1 MFDEKNQEQVVE
13 ETLEASEIQNVE
25 KASADDASTT
35 TADNVAEIADYLNP
49 ELFNDVKTLSD
60 SDLDENSN
68 PTEVSDELEKKYSST
83 FGDISEHS
91 LIEGRVVGMNDRDV
105 LIDIGFKSE
114 GIIDRSEFKAD
125 DLPVIGDQVEV
136 YLEFI
141 EDASGNT
148 ILSKEKADFMRRWKE
163 LKDAFE
169 SEKIIKGKIV
179 RRIKG
184 GLIVDLGVVQ
194 AFLPGSQVDVRPIQ
208 DFDIYLD
215 REIEIR
221 IVKFNESRKNIVVSH
236 KVILEDSLQE
246 QREALFK
253 ELEVGSILEGR
264 VKNVT
269 DFGVFVDLGGIDG
282 LLHITD
288 LSWGRVNHPSEVLSM
303 NDLIT
308 VKVIEYDEDRK
319 RVSLGLKQLAP
330 HPWEDVEIKYP
341 IGNVVKGK
349 VVSLTNYGCFIELE
363 PGVEGLVHVSEISWT
378 KHIKNPSEVYNM
390 GDDVDAKVL
399 SIDIEDKKISLGVKQ
414 LTPDPWDEI
423 EEKYMVGTVHKAIV
437 QNLTQFGAFAA
448 LEEGIDG
455 LVHVS
460 DLSWTKVVKH
470 PKEVVEKDQEIEV
483 RILEISRENR
493 RISLGFKQ
501 VGDDPWPDI
510 VNHYEAGKEVSGE
523 IIRVLDKGIIIQLEM
538 GVEGIIPFGKMSK
551 KDRRALANQYEI
563 GANLSGIVMK
573 VSPEDKKVVLY
584 KEELAGAGNRTSAN
598 DEVKQYLT
606 NQKTDSG
613 EKLELPQELIDI
625 ASQAE
630 KDGIEDDSMPLNL
643 KSKKK
648 NRQPQWGWKF
658 ILKLNKPIESLIG
671 QKLSLLFGAL
681 GLALLLWIFVVSQ
694 DEYTLILDLPIEAR
708 NLNVQKAH
716 KEEVPS

>member
-13 ETLEASEIQNVE
+13 ETLETSEIQNVE
-25 KASADDASTT
+25 KASAYNASTT
-35 TADNVAEIADYLNP
+35 TADNVAEITDYLNP
-49 ELFNDVKTLSD
+49 KLFNDVKTVSD
-60 SDLDENSN
+60 SDLEENSKSIQ
-68 PTEVSDELEKKYSST
+68 VSDELENKYSST

-125 DLPVIGDQVEV
+125 DLPLIGDQVEV

-169 SEKIIKGKIV
+169 NEKIINGKII

-330 HPWEDVEIKYP
+330 HPWEDVEIKFP

-390 GDDVDAKVL
+390 GDEVDAKVL

-423 EEKYMVGTVHKAIV
+423 EEKYMVGTVHKATV

-448 LEEGIDG
+448 LEEGVDG

-501 VGDDPWPDI
+501 IGDDPWPEI
-510 VNHYEAGKEVSGE
+510 VNHYETGKEVSGE
-523 IIRVLDKGIIIQLEM
+523 IIRVLDKGIIIQLDM

-584 KEELAGAGNRTSAN
+584 KEELAGTGNRTTAN

-613 EKLELPQELIDI
+613 EKLELPQELIDL

-630 KDGIEDDSMPLNL
+630 KDGIEDDATDSE
-643 KSKKK
+643 
-648 NRQPQWGWKF
+648 F
-658 ILKLNKPIESLIG
+658 EG
-671 QKLSLLFGAL
+671 QK
-681 GLALLLWIFVVSQ
+681 
-694 DEYTLILDLPIEAR
+694 
-708 NLNVQKAH
+708 
-716 KEEVPS
+716 EE

>member
-13 ETLEASEIQNVE
+13 EALETSEIQSDE
-25 KASADDASTT
+25 KVSAYNASTT
-35 TADNVAEIADYLNP
+35 TADNVAEITDYLNP

-60 SDLDENSN
+60 SDLEGNSN
-68 PTEVSDELEKKYSST
+68 PTQVSDELEEKYSGT

-125 DLPVIGDQVEV
+125 DLPLIGDQVEV

-169 SEKIIKGKIV
+169 NEKIIKGKIV

-236 KVILEDSLQE
+236 KIILEDSLQE

-330 HPWEDVEIKYP
+330 HPWEDVEIKFP

-390 GDDVDAKVL
+390 GDEVDAKVL

-423 EEKYMVGTVHKAIV
+423 EEKYMVGTVHKATV

-501 VGDDPWPDI
+501 VGDDPWPEI

-523 IIRVLDKGIIIQLEM
+523 IIRVLDKGIIIQLDM

-584 KEELAGAGNRTSAN
+584 KEELAGTGNRTTAN

-613 EKLELPQELIDI
+613 EKLELPQELIDL

-630 KDGIEDDSMPLNL
+630 KDGIEDDATAS
-643 KSKKK
+643 
-648 NRQPQWGWKF
+648 
-658 ILKLNKPIESLIG
+658 ESEE
-671 QKLSLLFGAL
+671 Q
-681 GLALLLWIFVVSQ
+681 
-694 DEYTLILDLPIEAR
+694 
-708 NLNVQKAH
+708 
-716 KEEVPS
+716 KEE

>member
-1 MFDEKNQEQVVE
+1 MFEEQNKEQAAE
-13 ETLEASEIQNVE
+13 ETLVHSAEQNKEEVSAKEAS
-25 KASADDASTT
+25 SA
-35 TADNVAEIADYLNP
+35 TAENVAEMLDYLDP
-49 ELFNDVKTLSD
+49 ELFKDIRILKDNDFDDKGS
-60 SDLDENSN
+60 
-68 PTEVSDELEKKYSST
+68 SDEIDIELENKYSST

-114 GIIDRSEFKAD
+114 GIIDRSEFKVD
-125 DLPVIGDQVEV
+125 DLPEIGDQVEV

-163 LKDAFE
+163 LKDAYE
-169 SEKIIKGKIV
+169 SEKIITGKIV

-236 KVILEDSLQE
+236 KIILEDSLQE

-264 VKNVT
+264 VKNIT

-303 NDLIT
+303 NDSIT
-308 VKVIEYDEDRK
+308 VKVIEYDEERK

-341 IGNVVKGK
+341 IGNIVKGK

-390 GDDVDAKVL
+390 GDEVDAKVL
-399 SIDIEDKKISLGVKQ
+399 SIDSEDKKISLGVKQ

-423 EEKYMVGTVHKAIV
+423 EEKYMVGTVHKAVV

-470 PKEVVEKDQEIEV
+470 PKELVEKDQEIEV
-483 RILEISRENR
+483 RILEVSRENR
-493 RISLGFKQ
+493 RISLGFRQ
-501 VGDDPWPDI
+501 VEDDPWPEI
-510 VNHYEAGKEVSGE
+510 VNHYDAGKEVSGE

-551 KDRRALANQYEI
+551 KDRRALATQYEI

-573 VSPEDKKVVLY
+573 VSPEDKKVILF

-613 EKLELPQELIDI
+613 EKLELPQELLDI

-630 KDGIEDDSMPLNL
+630 KDGEGN
-643 KSKKK
+643 
-648 NRQPQWGWKF
+648 
-658 ILKLNKPIESLIG
+658 ESSG
-671 QKLSLLFGAL
+671 SE
-681 GLALLLWIFVVSQ
+681 S
-694 DEYTLILDLPIEAR
+694 DE
-708 NLNVQKAH
+708 Q
-716 KEEVPS
+716 KEE

>member
-13 ETLEASEIQNVE
+13 EALETSEIQNDE
-25 KASADDASTT
+25 KVSAYNASTT
-35 TADNVAEIADYLNP
+35 TADNVAEITDYLNP
-49 ELFNDVKTLSD
+49 ELFKDVKTLSD
-60 SDLDENSN
+60 SDLEENLN
-68 PTEVSDELEKKYSST
+68 PTQVSDELEKKYSGT

-125 DLPVIGDQVEV
+125 DLPLIGDQVEV

-236 KVILEDSLQE
+236 KIILEDSLQE

-330 HPWEDVEIKYP
+330 HPWEDVEIKFP

-390 GDDVDAKVL
+390 GDEVDAKVL

-423 EEKYMVGTVHKAIV
+423 EEKYMVGTVHKATV

-501 VGDDPWPDI
+501 IGDDPWPEI
-510 VNHYEAGKEVSGE
+510 VNHYETGKEVSGE
-523 IIRVLDKGIIIQLEM
+523 IIRVLDKGIIIQLDM

-584 KEELAGAGNRTSAN
+584 KEELAGTGKRTTAN

-630 KDGIEDDSMPLNL
+630 KDGIEDDATAS
-643 KSKKK
+643 
-648 NRQPQWGWKF
+648 
-658 ILKLNKPIESLIG
+658 ESEE
-671 QKLSLLFGAL
+671 Q
-681 GLALLLWIFVVSQ
+681 
-694 DEYTLILDLPIEAR
+694 
-708 NLNVQKAH
+708 
-716 KEEVPS
+716 KEE

>member
-1 MFDEKNQEQVVE
+1 MFEEQNKEQAVE
-13 ETLEASEIQNVE
+13 ETLENSVDQNIE
-25 KASADDASTT
+25 KVSTKDVPSA
-35 TADNVAEIADYLNP
+35 TAENVAETLDYLDP
-49 ELFNDVKTLSD
+49 KLFKDIKILNDNDFDEK
-60 SDLDENSN
+60 ENSN
-68 PTEVSDELEKKYSST
+68 EIDIELENKYSST

-114 GIIDRSEFKAD
+114 GIIDRSEFRSD
-125 DLPVIGDQVEV
+125 DLPEIGDQVEV

-163 LKDAFE
+163 LKDAYE
-169 SEKIIKGKIV
+169 SEKTITGKIV

-208 DFDIYLD
+208 DFDLYLE

-236 KVILEDSLQE
+236 KIILEDSLQE

-264 VKNVT
+264 VKNIT

-303 NDLIT
+303 NDSIT
-308 VKVIEYDEDRK
+308 VKVIEYDEERK

-390 GDDVDAKVL
+390 GDEVDAKVL
-399 SIDIEDKKISLGVKQ
+399 SIDSEDKKISLGVKQ
-414 LTPDPWDEI
+414 LTPDPWDVI
-423 EEKYMVGTVHKAIV
+423 EEKYMVGTVHKAVV

-470 PKEVVEKDQEIEV
+470 PKEIVEKDQEIEV
-483 RILEISRENR
+483 RILEVSRDNR
-493 RISLGFKQ
+493 RISLGFRQ
-501 VGDDPWPDI
+501 VEDDPWPDI
-510 VNHYEAGKEVSGE
+510 VTHYEAGKEVSGP
-523 IIRVLDKGIIIQLEM
+523 IIRVLDKGIIIQLEL

-551 KDRRALANQYEI
+551 KDRRALATQYEI

-573 VSPEDKKVVLY
+573 VSPEDKKVILY
-584 KEELAGAGNRTSAN
+584 KEELAGAGNRRSAN

-606 NQKTDSG
+606 NQKTESG
-613 EKLELPQELIDI
+613 EKLELPQELLDI

-630 KDGIEDDSMPLNL
+630 KDGVENELSDS
-643 KSKKK
+643 
-648 NRQPQWGWKF
+648 
-658 ILKLNKPIESLIG
+658 ES
-671 QKLSLLFGAL
+671 
-681 GLALLLWIFVVSQ
+681 
-694 DEYTLILDLPIEAR
+694 DE
-708 NLNVQKAH
+708 Q
-716 KEEVPS
+716 KEE

>member
-1 MFDEKNQEQVVE
+1 MFEEQNQEQVAE
-13 ETLEASEIQNVE
+13 ETLEVVE
-25 KASADDASTT
+25 KIDSEKVSVENAPAPQAE
-35 TADNVAEIADYLNP
+35 NVAEIKDYLSA
-49 ELFNDVKTLSD
+49 ELFSEVRVVNQSELIDGRED
-60 SDLDENSN
+60 
-68 PTEVSDELEKKYSST
+68 TEVDNELEQKYSST

-91 LIEGRVVGMNDRDV
+91 LIQGRVVGMNERDV

-114 GIIDRSEFKAD
+114 GIIDRSEFNED
-125 DLPVIGDQVEV
+125 ELPSIGDQVEV

-169 SEKIIKGKIV
+169 NETIISGKIV

-215 REIEIR
+215 KEIEIR

-236 KVILEDSLQE
+236 KIILEDSLKE

-264 VKNVT
+264 VKNIT

-288 LSWGRVNHPSEVLSM
+288 LSWGRVNHPSEVISM
-303 NDLIT
+303 NDSIT
-308 VKVIEYDEDRK
+308 VKVIEYDEERK

-330 HPWEDVEIKYP
+330 HPWEDVEIKYS
-341 IGNVVKGK
+341 IGTTVKGK

-363 PGVEGLVHVSEISWT
+363 PGVEGLIHVSEISWT

-390 GDDVDAKVL
+390 GDEVDAKVL

-423 EEKYMVGTVHKAIV
+423 EEKYMIGTVHKAKV
-437 QNLTQFGAFAA
+437 QNLTQFGAFAE

-460 DLSWTKVVKH
+460 DLSWTKVIKH
-470 PKEVVEKDQEIEV
+470 PKEKVEKGQEIEV
-483 RILEISRENR
+483 RVLEVSRENR
-493 RISLGFKQ
+493 RISLGIKQ
-501 VGDDPWPDI
+501 VTDDPWPEI
-510 VNHYEAGKEVSGE
+510 VNFYEAGKEVSGS

-538 GVEGIIPFGKMSK
+538 EVEGIIPFGKMSK
-551 KDRRALANQYEI
+551 KDRRALASQYEV
-563 GANLSGIVMK
+563 GANLSGIVMT

-584 KEELAGAGNRTSAN
+584 KEELAGTGKRTSAT
-598 DEVKQYLT
+598 DEVKQYLS
-606 NQKTDSG
+606 NQQTGTG
-613 EKLELPQELIDI
+613 EKLELPQELLDL

-630 KDGIEDDSMPLNL
+630 KDGGDNQAAEIDSED
-643 KSKKK
+643 
-648 NRQPQWGWKF
+648 QQ
-658 ILKLNKPIESLIG
+658 
-671 QKLSLLFGAL
+671 
-681 GLALLLWIFVVSQ
+681 
-694 DEYTLILDLPIEAR
+694 
-708 NLNVQKAH
+708 
-716 KEEVPS
+716 EE